1 MEICTSAFN
10 NLLVCRICEYNW
22 NIHINF
28 TVPHKKLS
36 GLVGKASYSQH
47 NDEPKTCIIKI
58 DRTSK

>member
-28 TVPHKKLS
+28 NVPQKNWQDWWGRQVILS
-36 GLVGKASYSQH
+36 ITM
-47 NDEPKTCIIKI
+47 NPKHVL
-58 DRTSK
+58 